1 MTEISSDRRVTSP
14 VPDGARD
21 ARRLDIPLEEELTE

>member
-1 MTEISSDRRVTSP
+1 MTEISSDHRVTSP
-14 VPDGARD
+14 VPCARD

>member
-1 MTEISSDRRVTSP
+1 MTEISSDRRVSSP

-21 ARRLDIPLEEELTE
+21 ARRPDIPVEEELTE